1 MPNDLNL
8 VYATYIA
15 DPTPET
21 EDAFIQ
27 EMLDLGVAWTKKV
40 YRGNCERYEDI
51 VQDLSIKVWQNVK
64 AYKPFQDKQSFKTW
78 FLMQLKGDL
87 VNAFNATKQERYL
100 SPNLAAPDDHWREAK
115 IDLERFI
122 PTLTAK
128 QQEVLNLILEGY
140 TQEEIAAK
148 WGITQKNISTLYY
161 RAVEAL
167 KRKMNPDK

>member
-51 VQDLSIKVWQNVK
+51 VQDLAIKVWQNVK
-64 AYKPFQDKQSFKTW
+64 AYELFQDKQSFKTW

-100 SPNLAAPDDHWREAK
+100 SPNLAVPDDHWREAK

-122 PTLTAK
+122 PTLTDK
-128 QQEVLNLILEGY
+128 QQEVLNLTLEGY
-140 TQEEIAAK
+140 TQEEIALKLGVCREAIK
-148 WGITQKNISTLYY
+148 QTYK
-161 RAVEAL
+161 RAVGTL